1 MKVGGSERREGDF
14 LDGGLNSGKY
24 TIYHYGDPI
33 KPSTMCPS
41 PIDII
46 TNVLLQRYTLL
57 MLYRNRIARLARM
70 HRKEVF
76 SIYALITLN

>member
-1 MKVGGSERREGDF
+1 MGGSERCEGDF

-33 KPSTMCPS
+33 KPSTT

-57 MLYRNRIARLARM
+57 MLYRNRIAILARM
-70 HRKEVF
+70 HRKEVI
-76 SIYALITLN
+76 SIYSLITVN